1 VFAGHDV
8 KFILMVVI
16 SNMPMMILYSFLGD
30 NVLSSASN
38 TTIIAVIIAV
48 MSICSIYLWNKEQS
62 VKGLA

>member
-1 VFAGHDV
+1 
-8 KFILMVVI
+8 MVVI